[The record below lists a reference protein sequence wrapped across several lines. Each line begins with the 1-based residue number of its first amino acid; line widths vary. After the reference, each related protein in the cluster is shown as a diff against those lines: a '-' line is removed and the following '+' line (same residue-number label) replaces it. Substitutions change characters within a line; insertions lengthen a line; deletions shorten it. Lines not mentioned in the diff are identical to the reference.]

1 MSATIILSILL
12 LITVMS
18 IGVVLANGITSTVSA
33 EPIFRNQ
40 MMRLRVALQG
50 VAVVIVVLIIILEN
64 MSR

>member
-1 MSATIILSILL
+1 MSATIVLSILL

-18 IGVVLANGITSTVSA
+18 IGVILAIGITSSVSA
-33 EPIFRNQ
+33 EPIFQNQ
-40 MMRLRVALQG
+40 MMRLSISLQG

>member
-1 MSATIILSILL
+1 MAIKD
-12 LITVMS
+12 
-18 IGVVLANGITSTVSA
+18 

-40 MMRLRVALQG
+40 MMRLSVALQG

>member
-1 MSATIILSILL
+1 MAIKD
-12 LITVMS
+12 
-18 IGVVLANGITSTVSA
+18 